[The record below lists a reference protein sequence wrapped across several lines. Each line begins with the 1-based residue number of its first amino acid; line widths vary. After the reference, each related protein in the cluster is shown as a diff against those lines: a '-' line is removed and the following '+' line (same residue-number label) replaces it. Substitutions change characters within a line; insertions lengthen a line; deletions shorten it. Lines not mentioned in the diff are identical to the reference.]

1 MPSIVDICNR
11 ALSHT
16 GTDQAIASLSEKSKE
31 ARVCARWYE
40 PIRDQLLRT
49 FAWNFAQR
57 QVLLASM
64 GDVPTG
70 WQYRY
75 RYPTDCV
82 DLQRVFQ
89 SGNYH
94 PGIEDDGL
102 EMAPFKIASDGEG
115 GRVILTDIEQAEALY
130 TARVDDPNLFPADF
144 VVALELTL
152 AANIAMPMLAQPKIS
167 DYLANKARQAL
178 SEAMAANLNEG
189 HYPNHPDAEWVRD
202 RFGGA

>member
-16 GTDQAIASLSEKSKE
+16 GTDQAIASLSEQSKE

-40 PIRDQLLRT
+40 PSRDQLLRT

-57 QVLLASM
+57 QVLLAAM

-89 SGNYH
+89 AGNYR
-94 PGIEDDGL
+94 PGMADDGL
-102 EMAPFKIASDGEG
+102 AMAPFKIASDGEG

-130 TARVDDPNLFPADF
+130 TVRVEDPNLFPADF
-144 VVALELTL
+144 TAALELTL
-152 AANIAMPMLAQPKIS
+152 AANIAMPMLAQPKIA
-167 DYLANKARQAL
+167 DYLASKARQAL
-178 SEAMAANLNEG
+178 NEAMAGNLNES
-189 HYPNHPDAEWVRD
+189 HEPEAPDAEWVRT